1 MRILVKKLVNL
12 IFICFTFLRR
22 IKKTKNTSKTILL
35 LEIMGIGDVVC
46 HTPFIKQV
54 QASGRYHIIGCF
66 PPHVIPLQK
75 KICPVNDYIPYS
87 GLAKTVKFIREKKC
101 DLVVVNAWGLR
112 HSAIALLS
120 GLPFVGYINDYTCKM
135 SYINDYYF
143 ESVGVPRSLKKIRY
157 SSLHLAQRG
166 NPVLQYLGLQE
177 VTNRLIK
184 SQGRSLQSDY
194 VVIHAGADF
203 AGRQWPVKNFREFVT
218 FLLKTEYKNVKR
230 VYLVGGREDRVINA
244 SITEGLQQCVNVAG
258 EMSLVETF
266 ELLVDARMF
275 IGNDSGPLHMAVFA
289 QTPVIGLYG
298 PNLPEISGPFTD
310 DSITLFN
317 KYPCC
322 PCNQRNCKY
331 HYRCINSISVKDVV
345 NAFQKLEGVNE
356 ED

>member
-1 MRILVKKLVNL
+1 MRILVKQLVNL
-12 IFICFTFLRR
+12 IFICLTLLRR

-46 HTPFIKQV
+46 HTPFIKQI
-54 QASGRYHIIGCF
+54 QASGRYRIVGCF
-66 PPHVIPLQK
+66 SPHVIPLQK
-75 KICPVNDYIPYS
+75 KICPMDDYIPFQ
-87 GLAKTVKFIREKKC
+87 GLAKTLKLIREKKC
-101 DLVVVNAWGLR
+101 ELVVVNAWGLR

-143 ESVGVPRSLKKIRY
+143 ESVGVPRSFKKIRY

-166 NPVLQYLGLQE
+166 NPALQYLGLQE
-177 VTNRLIK
+177 VTNKLVR
-184 SQGRSLQSDY
+184 SQGRPSQSDY

-203 AGRQWPVKNFREFVT
+203 AGRQWPAERFQELVQR
-218 FLLKTEYKNVKR
+218 LLQTENNNVRR
-230 VYLVGGREDRVINA
+230 VYLIGGKEDKAINNT
-244 SITEGLQQCVNVAG
+244 IKEGLEQCINVAG
-258 EMSLVETF
+258 KMTLVETF
-266 ELLVDARMF
+266 ELLIQARMF

-289 QTPVIGLYG
+289 KTPVIGLYG
-298 PNLPEISGPFTD
+298 PNLPEISGPFTEN
-310 DSITLFN
+310 SITLFN

-331 HYRCINSISVKDVV
+331 NYRCINSISVVDVMEAY
-345 NAFQKLEGVNE
+345 NKLEGANE